1 MNALDLIMLLLKELG
16 DGKLDYSVV
25 IPRAGD
31 IEENFFPVSGFYRDD
46 GAKVIAFASAPM
58 KGGKVE
64 VGEAEGELVAPPAPG
79 SH

>member
-16 DGKLDYSVV
+16 DGKLD
-25 IPRAGD
+25 AGD

>member
-16 DGKLDYSVV
+16 EGKLDYSVV

-46 GAKVIAFASAPM
+46 GAKVIAFGSAPI
-58 KGGKVE
+58 GDGKLE
-64 VGEAEGELVAPPAPG
+64 VGESEGELVAPTAPG
-79 SH
+79 TH